1 MRQKYGAD
9 LSAEQQLQ
17 WLHSSQQA
25 SHQHHE
31 QRHGS
36 NLPQNL
42 APDPQQWHTLLQP
55 ADTTAQVTAQQEQE
69 QQQQPLIPMG
79 AYTQREQ
86 HLQQQEAAGE
96 LEFAYVLNDGQPIN
110 MIRLIGLKVI
120 FSKQLP
126 NMPKEYICRLLLD
139 RRHHS
144 CALVDKTGAVL
155 GGITYRVFPQQACAE
170 SLEAVDGSV
179 VASAS
184 QQPQSTSERARSSM
198 SLPSV
203 AGRGLLRHMPACPYI
218 TCQHALQA
226 QQPGQ

>member
-110 MIRLIGLKVI
+110 MIRQVCSLLPIDQ
-120 FSKQLP
+120 FSFSF
-126 NMPKEYICRLLLD
+126 RL
-139 RRHHS
+139 
-144 CALVDKTGAVL
+144 
-155 GGITYRVFPQQACAE
+155 QQAH
-170 SLEAVDGSV
+170 
-179 VASAS
+179 VAT
-184 QQPQSTSERARSSM
+184 PLPGLCSS
-198 SLPSV
+198 
-203 AGRGLLRHMPACPYI
+203 
-218 TCQHALQA
+218 
-226 QQPGQ
+226 